1 MKTYVGEY
9 RHTLDAKNRVFIPAK
24 HRELLG
30 DSFYI
35 TRKTEQCLAIY
46 SEAEWDKL
54 SDKLNALP
62 DSVVGIAKQF
72 LFSKTISASSDSQGR
87 VVIPTE
93 LLQYAGIEKNVVIIG
108 VGDHVQIWSEPIW
121 TEKNNNIDMDKLR
134 AMLPT
139 IGL

>member
-35 TRKTEQCLAIY
+35 TRKTEKCLAIY
-46 SEAEWDKL
+46 SESEWEKL
-54 SDKLNALP
+54 SEKLNTLP
-62 DSVVGIAKQF
+62 DSVVGVVKQF
-72 LFSKTISASSDSQGR
+72 LYSKTVSASPDSQGR
-87 VVIPTE
+87 IVLPAE
-93 LLQYAGIEKNVVIIG
+93 LLEYAGIEKSVTIIG
-108 VGDHVQIWSEPIW
+108 VGDHVQIWSEALW
-121 TEKNNNIDMDKLR
+121 NEKNANIDMDQIRDLFPK
-134 AMLPT
+134 